1 MGHKVRVA
9 FYGAGNFANT
19 THIPNLLLIKDTQ
32 IVAICDINQE
42 AATSTADKFQIPQVF
57 FDGQEMLDQVEFDA
71 LYSIVPA
78 YARTDVEMTA
88 AKRGIHLFS
97 EKPQA
102 LKIQL
107 ARNIDEAIQESGVIS
122 TVGFRE
128 RYRPIF
134 QKAKSFL
141 SDKQIVHTQFS
152 SYGGLPR
159 LRQQDEGDSWH
170 SSYEKGGFSAF
181 DWGCHAVDYMR
192 FMTGLDIV
200 ATQAF
205 YHTDDRYQT
214 PLSCSFHYLFASGAT
229 MTSTFISATPTSPPD
244 VPRFRLFYEGGYLS
258 VHGYERIEV
267 NQEIIYT
274 ATDYDP
280 WLAQDRAFIAAVK
293 TNDQQLLMSDYSDG
307 IYSLAPVLAGWES
320 ARQDG
325 ETIDLAEFLAGNE

>member
-1 MGHKVRVA
+1 
-9 FYGAGNFANT
+9 
-19 THIPNLLLIKDTQ
+19 
-32 IVAICDINQE
+32 
-42 AATSTADKFQIPQVF
+42 
-57 FDGQEMLDQVEFDA
+57 MLDQVEFDA

-159 LRQQDEGDSWH
+159 LRQQDEGGSWH

-192 FMTGLDIV
+192 FMI
-200 ATQAF
+200 
-205 YHTDDRYQT
+205 
-214 PLSCSFHYLFASGAT
+214 LSLLKPFITRTIDTRRHFPALF
-229 MTSTFISATPTSPPD
+229 
-244 VPRFRLFYEGGYLS
+244 
-258 VHGYERIEV
+258 
-267 NQEIIYT
+267 IIF
-274 ATDYDP
+274 
-280 WLAQDRAFIAAVK
+280 L
-293 TNDQQLLMSDYSDG
+293 
-307 IYSLAPVLAGWES
+307 LAG
-320 ARQDG
+320 Q
-325 ETIDLAEFLAGNE
+325 L